1 MAYIYRFGG
10 NKKARSAYC
19 KTRKFYIGGLE
30 GNRTLDL
37 CVANAA
43 LSQLSYKPM
52 EICLAD
58 TKWMLSSNIQFY
70 AANQSS
76 LYSSII
82 LQYSFSSQSI

>member
-1 MAYIYRFGG
+1 MSYAANIIINPPTHTNG
-10 NKKARSAYC
+10 S
-19 KTRKFYIGGLE
+19 E
-30 GNRTLDL
+30 GKLQTTLR
-37 CVANAA
+37 
-43 LSQLSYKPM
+43 
-52 EICLAD
+52 CLAD

>member
-1 MAYIYRFGG
+1 MSSTANIITNPPTHING
-10 NKKARSAYC
+10 S
-19 KTRKFYIGGLE
+19 E
-30 GNRTLDL
+30 GKLQTTLR
-37 CVANAA
+37 
-43 LSQLSYKPM
+43 
-52 EICLAD
+52 CLAD